1 MKILHAPTN
10 TGGNPARLSRAE
22 REIGLISDVMV
33 FDSNWLNYPADIN
46 LNFNKLN
53 RLQRELVRDKFII
66 NAIRKYDVF
75 NFNFAE
81 TLLNFPRLNLY
92 NVDLPILKMFRKKI
106 LVIFQGC
113 DMRLKG
119 YSKENFKISACS
131 ECIDSRC
138 TEKSDIRKQEKYKK
152 FKKYAKKIYSL
163 NPDLI
168 NYYPDAEFLP
178 YAGVDLEEWIPHR
191 FNKNSKIKIIHAPT
205 DRGKKGTRYVEET
218 VEKIKEKGIN
228 VELIIVEGLPYEK
241 VKEIYNEA
249 DIAVDQLLVGWYGS
263 FAVEMMALE
272 KPVVCYIREEDL
284 KFIPS
289 EMKED
294 LPVVH
299 STKDDLFEKLI
310 MLIENSKLRKELG
323 EKGRNFV
330 EKWHNSINI
339 AKKLREEVYIT

>member
-1 MKILHAPTN
+1 
-10 TGGNPARLSRAE
+10 
-22 REIGLISDVMV
+22 
-33 FDSNWLNYPADIN
+33 
-46 LNFNKLN
+46 
-53 RLQRELVRDKFII
+53 
-66 NAIRKYDVF
+66 
-75 NFNFAE
+75 
-81 TLLNFPRLNLY
+81 
-92 NVDLPILKMFRKKI
+92 
-106 LVIFQGC
+106 
-113 DMRLKG
+113 
-119 YSKENFKISACS
+119 
-131 ECIDSRC
+131 
-138 TEKSDIRKQEKYKK
+138 
-152 FKKYAKKIYSL
+152 
-163 NPDLI
+163 
-168 NYYPDAEFLP
+168 
-178 YAGVDLEEWIPHR
+178 
-191 FNKNSKIKIIHAPT
+191 
-205 DRGKKGTRYVEET
+205 
-218 VEKIKEKGIN
+218 
-228 VELIIVEGLPYEK
+228 

-339 AKKLREEVYIT
+339 AKKLKEEVYIT